1 MVLPLHTTA
10 LGKAIMPPTDEEA
23 VREIVDRHGLPA
35 VTEHTISTK
44 DSLFEALE
52 TVREQG
58 YARDDEER
66 VKGMRCI
73 AAPIIFED
81 AVVGAVSASGP
92 VTRFQGEEFREVLP
106 NQVKSAAN
114 VIEVNMTHS

>member
-1 MVLPLHTTA
+1 MVVPLHTTA
-10 LGKAIMPPTDEEA
+10 LGKAIMAHMDEDA
-23 VREIVDRHGLPA
+23 VHEIVDTHGLSA
-35 VTEHTISTK
+35 VTEQTISTEE
-44 DSLFEALE
+44 SLFEALE
-52 TVREQG
+52 TIREQG

-73 AAPIIFED
+73 AAPIIFESE
-81 AVVGAVSASGP
+81 VVGAVSASGP
-92 VTRFQGEEFREVLP
+92 VTRFQGGEFREVLP